1 MSHIR
6 YQFLVTF
13 DGDLVNESDYWSAE
27 PHVNPGMVLTEIKD
41 QLHIVWPAHNSIVRE
56 LPPQGQTYIPVNH
69 PSRKGVTR

>member
-13 DGDLVNESDYWSAE
+13 DGPAANESDYWSAE
-27 PHVNPGMVLTEIKD
+27 PVVSPDMVQSEIESNLRNVWSAHVSVAR
-41 QLHIVWPAHNSIVRE
+41 Q

-69 PSRKGVTR
+69 PSRKGDK